1 MKVRLNLSIQKV
13 QPLIAVCF
21 QMRLI
26 IGFAIAIII
35 VIIVVSIVKA
45 THH

>member
-1 MKVRLNLSIQKV
+1 MKVSRTWNAPINRKLTK
-13 QPLIAVCF
+13 F
-21 QMRLI
+21 TQMRLI
-26 IGFAIAIII
+26 IGLAIAIII

>member
-1 MKVRLNLSIQKV
+1 MKVRPRIALLKNLQLTV
-13 QPLIAVCF
+13 TP

-26 IGFAIAIII
+26 IGGAIAVII

-45 THH
+45 TGK